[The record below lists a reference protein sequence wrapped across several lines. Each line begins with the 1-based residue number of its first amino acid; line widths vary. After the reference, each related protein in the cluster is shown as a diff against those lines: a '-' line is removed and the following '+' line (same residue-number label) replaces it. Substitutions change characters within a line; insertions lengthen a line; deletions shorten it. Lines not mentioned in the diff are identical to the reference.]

1 MPLLCVLGI
10 LVVWGCYSIYIAGSN
25 TPAIKDVEKFQRE
38 TIGMSKKEIRKELK
52 SGRWK
57 D

>member
-10 LVVWGCYSIYIAGSN
+10 LVVWGCYSIYMAGSN

-38 TIGMSKKEIRKELK
+38 TIGMSKKEIKKELK
-52 SGRWK
+52 SGRW
-57 D
+57 